1 MERQINRPLRG
12 KRSISG
18 GSLPHC
24 WPLHLTT
31 SPHFFA
37 SPLLSLCFL
46 PSPPSALPLLPSP
59 SFPSPS
65 SSFSSSLFLPSPLSS
80 SSSFPSPLPLLP
92 DLSMVQR
99 RSIGSCL
106 TTWRKCC
113 HGEETY
119 YTVVQHMWVCEG
131 VRVCVTV
138 RV

>member
-1 MERQINRPLRG
+1 MERQTNRPLRG

-46 PSPPSALPLLPSP
+46 PSPPSALPPFLLPPLP
-59 SFPSPS
+59 SLPPS
-65 SSFSSSLFLPSPLSS
+65 SFLLLFLPPLSS

-119 YTVVQHMWVCEG
+119 YTAVQHMWVCEG